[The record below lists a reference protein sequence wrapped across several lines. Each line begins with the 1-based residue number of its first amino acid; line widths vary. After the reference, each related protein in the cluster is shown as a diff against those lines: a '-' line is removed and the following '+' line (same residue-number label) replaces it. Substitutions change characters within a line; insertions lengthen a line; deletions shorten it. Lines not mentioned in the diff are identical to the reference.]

1 MDLPREVVENEV
13 FAPTE
18 VDKEVNKQ
26 NITKSVVLK
35 SIEAQNNF
43 QNQNLQTS
51 TTSMDERSGSILY
64 MKTVK
69 AEQRAKFLR
78 RLSTR
83 GWELTGWKRINSSR
97 GLNC

>member
-1 MDLPREVVENEV
+1 MDLPRELVENEV

-43 QNQNLQTS
+43 QNQNLQTKE
-51 TTSMDERSGSILY
+51 T
-64 MKTVK
+64 
-69 AEQRAKFLR
+69 
-78 RLSTR
+78 
-83 GWELTGWKRINSSR
+83 
-97 GLNC
+97 